1 MITYITGYLIFI
13 ILVSIIVSL
22 LVFRLNIPKPHV
34 FVSIAIAIILSP
46 MVIGYL
52 YAAYFSSIPEV
63 TVPELA
69 GMPLE
74 KALEELD
81 SRKLKGK
88 FAGTVF
94 DMKYPEG
101 SVVTQRPEGGRRV
114 KMGRVVRLVTSSGK
128 RRVNVPNLLGRPLLQ
143 AQAVL
148 AAKGLQL
155 GKTEQDFVSE
165 LDPGIILV
173 QTPLPGEEVAAG
185 SYVNITISMT
195 EETELAAEGTD
206 EAEGEGGGKG
216 EGEEEGGFKFW
227 W

>member
-1 MITYITGYLIFI
+1 VVTYITGYLIFI
-13 ILVSIIVSL
+13 ILASIIISL
-22 LVFRLNIPKPHV
+22 LVFKLNIPRPHV
-34 FVSIAIAIILSP
+34 FVSIAIAVILSP

-52 YAAYFSSIPEV
+52 YAAYFNSIPET

-74 KALEELD
+74 EALEELEAL
-81 SRKLKGK
+81 KLKGK

-128 RRVNVPNLLGRPLLQ
+128 RRVSVPNLLGRPLLQ
-143 AQAVL
+143 AEVVL
-148 AAKGLQL
+148 AAKGLHL
-155 GKTEQDFVSE
+155 GKTEEDFVSE

-173 QTPLPGEEVAAG
+173 QAPLPGDEVAVG
-185 SYVNITISMT
+185 SYVNITVST
-195 EETELAAEGTD
+195 TKEPELVAEATD
-206 EAEGEGGGKG
+206 EAEGEG
-216 EGEEEGGFKFW
+216 EEGGFKFW

>member
-1 MITYITGYLIFI
+1 MITYISGYLIFI
-13 ILVSIIVSL
+13 ILMSIMISL
-22 LVFRLNIPKPHV
+22 LVFKLNIPRPHV
-34 FVSIAIAIILSP
+34 FVAIAVAIILLP
-46 MVIGYL
+46 MVVGYL
-52 YAAYFSSIPEV
+52 YAAYFIPIPET

-74 KALEELD
+74 RALEELE
-81 SRKLKGK
+81 SLKLKGR

-114 KMGRVVRLVTSSGK
+114 KVGRVVRLVTSSGK

-143 AQAVL
+143 AEAVL
-148 AAKGLQL
+148 AAKGLYL
-155 GKTEQDFVSE
+155 GKTERDFVSE

-173 QTPLPGEEVAAG
+173 QVPLPGEEVAVG
-185 SYVNITISMT
+185 SYINITVSASEEPQVMAETT
-195 EETELAAEGTD
+195 EEGGSEGT
-206 EAEGEGGGKG
+206 GG
-216 EGEEEGGFKFW
+216 EEGGFKFW